1 VPRRLLICLAFATW
15 CFSNTWVQYGE
26 GGVAYFAR
34 YDPLRAVAI
43 PVAGCEILIALS
55 LWAAWEICR
64 RGGWQRSRVPH
75 VLFLLSCLAPL
86 GIASV
91 AMLRVTP
98 FDLVSIVRGRWFWPV
113 ALAAALV
120 PAAAAA
126 RNPIRASR
134 LMREALL
141 FSWPVLA
148 IVLIQA
154 ARSTLFRYSH
164 ATYADRPL
172 APFLPGSR
180 LLPGSQ
186 PGVRVVWIILDE
198 LSQTIAFDNRPAGL
212 DLPNLDRLRAE
223 SFYAT
228 SAESPADWT
237 ERSLPDLIV
246 GQDLGKSIP
255 EDPDNLL
262 MAPRPDSKPFA
273 WSSIPNVFDTAREMG
288 LNTALAGWDHP
299 YCRVLNR
306 SLTKCYWTAGWLPPG
321 VEETFEPQ
329 PLPAAMWYRA
339 KLQFAALP
347 LLGHLPGIFPGFYA
361 RQEMQRRFSPL
372 LGRAVEFVSD
382 PSIGLVLIHLPIPH
396 PPSIYDRGKRA
407 FAARGPNGYADN
419 VALADDALGAIRRAM
434 ERAGLWD
441 RTAVLVSADHGWRTG
456 LWRGTAEWTREDEAL
471 SHQDTSG
478 VPFLLKLPSQTSPFG
493 YAEAFNTVV
502 TRQIIT
508 EILQGK
514 LQEPSQILDCIASRK
529 ARP

>member
-1 VPRRLLICLAFATW
+1 MPRRLLICLAFATW
-15 CFSNTWVQYGE
+15 CFSTTWVQYGE

-34 YDPLRAVAI
+34 YDPLHAVVI
-43 PVAGCEILIALS
+43 PAVCCEILIVLS

-86 GIASV
+86 GITSV
-91 AMLRVTP
+91 ALLRVTP

-113 ALAAALV
+113 VLAAALV

-126 RNPIRASR
+126 ANPLRASR
-134 LMREALL
+134 LMRAVLL

-154 ARSTLFRYSH
+154 ARSTLFRYPH
-164 ATYADRPL
+164 AAYADRPL
-172 APFLPGSR
+172 APFSPGPR
-180 LLPGSQ
+180 PRI
-186 PGVRVVWIILDE
+186 RVVWIILDE
-198 LSQTIAFDNRPAGL
+198 LSQTIAFANRPAGL

-228 SAESPADWT
+228 SAESPANAT

-246 GQDLGKSIP
+246 GQDLGMSLP
-255 EDPDNLL
+255 EAPDNLL
-262 MAPRPDSKPFA
+262 MAPRPDSKPIA
-273 WSSIPNVFDTAREMG
+273 WKSIPNVFDTAREMG
-288 LNTALAGWDHP
+288 FNTALAGWDHP

-306 SLTKCYWTAGWLPPG
+306 SLTRCYWTAGWLVPG

-339 KLQFAALP
+339 KLEVAALP
-347 LLGHLPGIFPGFYA
+347 LLGHLPGFFPGFYA
-361 RQEMQRRFSPL
+361 RQEMQRRFSSL
-372 LGRAVEFVSD
+372 LGRALEFVSD
-382 PSIGLVLIHLPIPH
+382 PSIGLVLIHLPVPH
-396 PPSIYDRGKRA
+396 PPAIYDRGKRA
-407 FAARGPNGYADN
+407 FVTRGPSGYADN
-419 VALADDALGAIRRAM
+419 VALADNAVGAVRRAM

-441 RTAVLVSADHGWRTG
+441 GAAVLVSADHGWRTG
-456 LWRGTAEWTREDEAL
+456 LWRGTPEWTREDEAL

-478 VPFLLKLPSQTSPFG
+478 VPFLLKLPSQTSPFV

-502 TRQIIT
+502 TRRIIT

-514 LQEPSQILDCIASRK
+514 LREPSQIVDCIVR
-529 ARP
+529 